1 MTEHTYRVMV
11 RGRFTDLDEAGR
23 ERLLAVVQEHGIL
36 TNGFSE
42 EGSLSYDKTLDF
54 FSYRIQLRA
63 PVEQDDRAVCA
74 RGLVA
79 AGRAV
84 DELGVDYRDLKAS
97 ATDMDLVKIRRK

>member
-1 MTEHTYRVMV
+1 MAEHTYRVMV

-23 ERLLAVVQEHGIL
+23 ERLLAVVEEHGIL

-42 EGSLSYDKTLDF
+42 EGSLSYDRTLDF
-54 FSYRIQLRA
+54 FSFRIQLRA
-63 PVEQDDRAVCA
+63 PVEQSDRAVCE
-74 RGLVA
+74 RGLA
-79 AGRAV
+79 AAARAV